1 MEKVEVPG
9 VRRVIAVASGKGGV
23 GKSTVASNIA
33 LGLARLGIRSGL
45 LDADIYGPSQG
56 MMMGVPEGTRPE
68 VADNLLKPV
77 IAHDVQVMS
86 MGFVTTDKTPAVWRG
101 PMASGAMQQLM
112 LQTAWDEVDT
122 LVVDMPPGTGDIQLT
137 LVQKASVDGVVVV
150 TTPQDIALLDARK
163 AIEMFSKV
171 SVPILGVVE
180 NMSLHVCSQCGHQEP
195 IFGHGGGESV
205 AQEYG
210 TIVLGKLPLA
220 MSIRVQSDG
229 GEPAV
234 IGDPQ
239 GEISGQFGEIVTKM
253 IGQLDVAPHA
263 KLPDITISDD

>member
-33 LGLARLGIRSGL
+33 LGLARQGIRSGL

-56 MMMGVPEGTRPE
+56 MMMGVPEGTRPK

-77 IAHDVQVMS
+77 IAHEVQVMS

-101 PMASGAMQQLM
+101 PMASGAMQQLL

-137 LVQKASVDGVVVV
+137 LVQKASVDG
-150 TTPQDIALLDARK
+150 A
-163 AIEMFSKV
+163 V
-171 SVPILGVVE
+171 SYTHLTLP
-180 NMSLHVCSQCGHQEP
+180 
-195 IFGHGGGESV
+195 
-205 AQEYG
+205 
-210 TIVLGKLPLA
+210 TKRIV
-220 MSIRVQSDG
+220 
-229 GEPAV
+229 
-234 IGDPQ
+234 
-239 GEISGQFGEIVTKM
+239 
-253 IGQLDVAPHA
+253 
-263 KLPDITISDD
+263 